1 MKKIIINDHNLTDED
16 MEQVVVRV
24 KGMIINSKG
33 KILLA
38 HNNNTY
44 QFPGGHLE
52 DEETLD
58 ECITREMKEET
69 GIDLEVKEEPF
80 LCISTYDNNYFGS
93 GKKVLNSIYYY
104 RFFTAE
110 EPNSA
115 ETHYDELEL
124 ATEFNLYYV
133 NFVLLDKFLKKC
145 IKDGSIDPNIGREMI
160 HVFSIYNEVYGG

>member
-69 GIDLEVKEEPF
+69 G
-80 LCISTYDNNYFGS
+80 
-93 GKKVLNSIYYY
+93 LNIKNPKLTGIYHWMTDDIRNIGYLY
-104 RFFTAE
+104 K
-110 EPNSA
+110 
-115 ETHYDELEL
+115 
-124 ATEFNLYYV
+124 ATEFEGELISSEEGKVYWISGEE
-133 NFVLLDKFLKKC
+133 FLQKPLAPGMLQVWKMMHDENANEC
-145 IKDGSIDPNIGREMI
+145 LQTLTADGEIISKIQ
-160 HVFSIYNEVYGG
+160 

>member
-52 DEETLD
+52 AVSYTHLRAHET
-58 ECITREMKEET
+58 
-69 GIDLEVKEEPF
+69 
-80 LCISTYDNNYFGS
+80 
-93 GKKVLNSIYYY
+93 
-104 RFFTAE
+104 
-110 EPNSA
+110 
-115 ETHYDELEL
+115 
-124 ATEFNLYYV
+124 
-133 NFVLLDKFLKKC
+133 
-145 IKDGSIDPNIGREMI
+145 
-160 HVFSIYNEVYGG
+160 

>member
-16 MEQVVVRV
+16 MEKVVVRV

-52 DEETLD
+52 DKETMD

-69 GIDLEVKEEPF
+69 GIDLEVEEEPF
-80 LCISTYDNNYFGS
+80 LCISTYDNDYFGS

-104 RFFTAE
+104 RLFTDS
-110 EPNSA
+110 EPNYA

-133 NFVLLDKFLKKC
+133 NFALLDKFLNKC
-145 IKDGSIDPNIGREMI
+145 INDGTIDPNIGREMI
-160 HVFSIYNEVYGG
+160 HVFNVYNEVYGG